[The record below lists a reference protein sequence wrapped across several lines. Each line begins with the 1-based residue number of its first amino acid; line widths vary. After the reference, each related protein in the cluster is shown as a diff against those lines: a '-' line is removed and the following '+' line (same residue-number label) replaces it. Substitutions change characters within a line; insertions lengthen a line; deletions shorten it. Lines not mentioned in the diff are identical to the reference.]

1 MTGDDRPKQFC
12 SVLGGDTLFQ
22 QTQRRVAQIVG
33 VHQTFL
39 VLTKKHEPFY
49 KDQVS
54 ALPPSHLVIQPQNQ
68 GTAVAILYSLLRLE
82 ELDPSGVVAFFPSD
96 HHFENDDALAN
107 HINSAF
113 AQLTT
118 GPRDLV
124 GHCAG
129 NARSRGTGGF
139 SPIVA

>member
-12 SVLGGDTLFQ
+12 SVLGGDTLLQ

-33 VHQTFL
+33 VHQTCL

-49 KDQVS
+49 KDQVHE
-54 ALPPSHLVIQPQNQ
+54 LPPSHLVIQPQNQ

-82 ELDPSGVVAFFPSD
+82 KLDPPGLVAFFPSD

-107 HINSAF
+107 QIPLLQ
-113 AQLTT
+113 QLN
-118 GPRDLV
+118 R
-124 GHCAG
+124 
-129 NARSRGTGGF
+129 NRIS
-139 SPIVA
+139 